1 MTQSHRIALLLDSG
15 IGCVRGILHG
25 IRAYASSK
33 PNWVLRNCPPRTH
46 LIAQV
51 RDWQPHAMI
60 AGLVL
65 PKMAR
70 AVMSMGVPVV
80 DIAYFLPDLK
90 VPTVDVDHTMVGCLA
105 AEYFLERK
113 FVHFGFFGSESATYS
128 KIQEASFRQ
137 RLATAG
143 CSVFPCYGEFLS
155 DLTTPRLWKRSMR
168 NTRRWLHRLGRPAA
182 IFCCDDVPARYLAD
196 VCSQI
201 GLRVP
206 DDIALLGLGD
216 DELECRLADP
226 ALSSIAVPSQRIG
239 YEAAAIL
246 DRLMSGKTCPHEPLL
261 LPPLHVVTRYSTDVI
276 AIDDATIRA
285 ALHYIREHAWH
296 DLRIADVA
304 HEIAVGRRPLERRFR
319 EVLGRSVLEEI
330 HKVRIQRAKELLS
343 ETDLPIT
350 TVAARAGFS
359 SIRRLDVLFGRLAGL
374 SPTAYRHQSR
384 PSAGHDR
391 LTIRG
396 GAMVQWPHE

>member
-1 MTQSHRIALLLDSG
+1 MTQSHRIALLLDPG

-25 IRAYASSK
+25 IREYASGR
-33 PNWVLRNCPPRTH
+33 PNWVLRSCPPRTH

-51 RDWQPHAMI
+51 RDWQPHAII

-65 PKMAR
+65 PKIAR
-70 AVMSMGVPVV
+70 AVMRMGVPVV
-80 DIAYFLPDLK
+80 DIAYFLPDLR
-90 VPTVDVDHTMVGCLA
+90 VPTVDVDHTLVGRLA

-113 FVHFGFFGSESATYS
+113 FVHFGFFGSASATYS

-137 RLATAG
+137 RVAAAG
-143 CSVFPCYGEFLS
+143 YRISPCYGEFLA
-155 DLTTPRLWKRSMR
+155 DLTTPGLWKRSMQK
-168 NTRRWLHRLGRPAA
+168 TRRWLHRLGKPAA

-196 VCSQI
+196 VCGQT

-216 DELECRLADP
+216 DELECQLPAP

-246 DRLMSGKTCPHEPLL
+246 DGLMSGGACPQEPRL
-261 LPPLHVVTRYSTDVI
+261 LPPLQVITRHSTDVV

-285 ALHYIREHAWH
+285 ALQYIRGHAWH
-296 DLRIADVA
+296 DLRVADVVR
-304 HEIAVGRRPLERRFR
+304 ELAVGRRPLERRFR
-319 EVLGRSVLEEI
+319 KVLGRSLLEEI

-343 ETDLPIT
+343 ETDLSVT
-350 TVAARAGFS
+350 TVAARVGFS
-359 SIRRLDVLFGRLAGL
+359 SVRRLDVLFRQLVGM
-374 SPTAYRHQSR
+374 SPTAFREQSR
-384 PSAGHDR
+384 PAGYNRSAFR
-391 LTIRG
+391 S
-396 GAMVQWPHE
+396 